1 MQDAWGVE
9 AAAPIH
15 VAPRVD
21 LIRQGGVDSAPTL
34 PETANA
40 VDLNLR
46 ALQDLEPD
54 TRVHVDANQGQVEG
68 RLADVMKV
76 IDDEHAATLEDSK
89 LFEVA
94 ANCFIS
100 RGI

>member
-1 MQDAWGVE
+1 
-9 AAAPIH
+9 
-15 VAPRVD
+15 
-21 LIRQGGVDSAPTL
+21 
-34 PETANA
+34 
-40 VDLNLR
+40 
-46 ALQDLEPD
+46 
-54 TRVHVDANQGQVEG
+54 VHVDANQGQVEG